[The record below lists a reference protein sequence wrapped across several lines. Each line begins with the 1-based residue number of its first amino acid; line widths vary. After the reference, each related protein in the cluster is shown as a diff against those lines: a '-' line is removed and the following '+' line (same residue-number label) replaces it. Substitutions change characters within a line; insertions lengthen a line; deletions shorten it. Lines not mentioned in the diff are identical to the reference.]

1 LKKLPLDPTE
11 EQSST
16 TREENNGNNLQAV
29 DPESKSAA
37 ANNNNAGGGGGGG
50 FTGLKN
56 TVIGTAAAAAGAVG
70 SKIGYYSGSDENA
83 QETKKSSSAASSTA
97 GAGTRPAGKTYT
109 QQATDTVVGMK
120 NSVAASL
127 GLDKPSDPNA
137 PSFLDK
143 TKGYMTTTSD
153 AAKGFTTGA
162 TDRAYNSRDRVL
174 TATAPGDEHK
184 ALAQQVTESL
194 SKLPATLKESVFGTS
209 SASSTVDSSAND
221 KTPGKDEKPAAHAPQ
236 GLVSGI
242 TGAVSSLFSKKGDT
256 GSSAAVNDHP
266 PPFPAHLDQWSACWY
281 VTNSSSKNPLRFFLL
296 FCLELQQQQQVTRTN
311 IPPRIKKDK
320 ISISSSSSAKF
331 WLPPN
336 ANNDKNLR
344 GFFCWIPTFSKCW
357 PNILRSSS
365 FCLNCSFANANNNK
379 ILKRLVLF
387 AEFVL
392 STNANKN
399 VSNCCSSTTH
409 HHIDIWGLMVWF
421 FFILCVC
428 FTGQSLNA
436 KEGSEDLHV
445 TSTSADHQPVNS
457 WVSKFACF
465 PTFDNLKF
473 FIYKLYNTVMLKLR
487 QPSIDQS
494 REFWSS
500 FKCTAFFLS
509 QKKRL

>member
-1 LKKLPLDPTE
+1 MSQVYEGSEGENAVVAEDDQNGGMKSFVGKMKDKAKLPTLKNKMRKLKNKVPFGKNKNNGSDGTDDDRHSQEDNHEDDSGSGGEENESDNDDTKQQGTAAARTSDDVGFHPGSLPSEPHAVHDHLKKLPLDPTE

-242 TGAVSSLFSKKGDT
+242 TDAVSSLFSKKGDT

-266 PPFPAHLDQWSACWY
+266 PPFPAHLDQ
-281 VTNSSSKNPLRFFLL
+281 
-296 FCLELQQQQQVTRTN
+296 
-311 IPPRIKKDK
+311 
-320 ISISSSSSAKF
+320 
-331 WLPPN
+331 
-336 ANNDKNLR
+336 
-344 GFFCWIPTFSKCW
+344 
-357 PNILRSSS
+357 
-365 FCLNCSFANANNNK
+365 
-379 ILKRLVLF
+379 
-387 AEFVL
+387 
-392 STNANKN
+392 
-399 VSNCCSSTTH
+399 
-409 HHIDIWGLMVWF
+409 
-421 FFILCVC
+421 
-428 FTGQSLNA
+428 
-436 KEGSEDLHV
+436 
-445 TSTSADHQPVNS
+445 
-457 WVSKFACF
+457 
-465 PTFDNLKF
+465 
-473 FIYKLYNTVMLKLR
+473 
-487 QPSIDQS
+487 
-494 REFWSS
+494 
-500 FKCTAFFLS
+500 
-509 QKKRL
+509 

>member
-1 LKKLPLDPTE
+1 MSQVYEGSEGENAVVAEDDQNGGTKSFVEKMKDKAKLPTLKNKMRKLKNKVPFGKNKNNGSDGTDDDRHSQEDNHEDDSGSGGEENESDNDDTKEQGTAAARTSDDVGFHPGSLPSEQHAVHDHLKKLPLDPTE

-16 TREENNGNNLQAV
+16 TREENDGNNLQAV

-37 ANNNNAGGGGGGG
+37 ANNNNAGGGGGG

-83 QETKKSSSAASSTA
+83 QETKKSSSAAPSTT

-153 AAKGFTTGA
+153 AAKSFTAGA
-162 TDRAYNSRDRVL
+162 TDRVYNSRDRVL

-194 SKLPATLKESVFGTS
+194 SKLPATLKESVFGTN

-221 KTPGKDEKPAAHAPQ
+221 KTPGKDETPAAPAPQ

-256 GSSAAVNDHP
+256 GSSAAVDHHP
-266 PPFPAHLDQWSACWY
+266 PPFPAHLDQ
-281 VTNSSSKNPLRFFLL
+281 
-296 FCLELQQQQQVTRTN
+296 
-311 IPPRIKKDK
+311 
-320 ISISSSSSAKF
+320 
-331 WLPPN
+331 
-336 ANNDKNLR
+336 
-344 GFFCWIPTFSKCW
+344 
-357 PNILRSSS
+357 
-365 FCLNCSFANANNNK
+365 
-379 ILKRLVLF
+379 
-387 AEFVL
+387 
-392 STNANKN
+392 
-399 VSNCCSSTTH
+399 
-409 HHIDIWGLMVWF
+409 
-421 FFILCVC
+421 
-428 FTGQSLNA
+428 
-436 KEGSEDLHV
+436 
-445 TSTSADHQPVNS
+445 
-457 WVSKFACF
+457 
-465 PTFDNLKF
+465 
-473 FIYKLYNTVMLKLR
+473 
-487 QPSIDQS
+487 
-494 REFWSS
+494 
-500 FKCTAFFLS
+500 
-509 QKKRL
+509 

>member
-1 LKKLPLDPTE
+1 MDPTE

-70 SKIGYYSGSDENA
+70 SKVGYYSGSDENA

-97 GAGTRPAGKTYT
+97 GAGARPAGKTYT

-153 AAKGFTTGA
+153 AAKSFTTGA

-221 KTPGKDEKPAAHAPQ
+221 KTPGKDEKPAAPAPQ

-242 TGAVSSLFSKKGDT
+242 TGAVSSLFSKKGNT
-256 GSSAAVNDHP
+256 GSSAAVDNHP
-266 PPFPAHLDQWSACWY
+266 PPFPAHPDQ
-281 VTNSSSKNPLRFFLL
+281 
-296 FCLELQQQQQVTRTN
+296 
-311 IPPRIKKDK
+311 
-320 ISISSSSSAKF
+320 
-331 WLPPN
+331 
-336 ANNDKNLR
+336 
-344 GFFCWIPTFSKCW
+344 
-357 PNILRSSS
+357 
-365 FCLNCSFANANNNK
+365 
-379 ILKRLVLF
+379 
-387 AEFVL
+387 
-392 STNANKN
+392 
-399 VSNCCSSTTH
+399 
-409 HHIDIWGLMVWF
+409 
-421 FFILCVC
+421 
-428 FTGQSLNA
+428 
-436 KEGSEDLHV
+436 
-445 TSTSADHQPVNS
+445 
-457 WVSKFACF
+457 
-465 PTFDNLKF
+465 
-473 FIYKLYNTVMLKLR
+473 
-487 QPSIDQS
+487 
-494 REFWSS
+494 
-500 FKCTAFFLS
+500 
-509 QKKRL
+509 